1 MQMYKKDKD
10 RTIASYILT
19 IVNIAIIIA
28 LCFIVKLNYYTIRII
43 TLLLSV
49 LGIVLTVILNLIA
62 NKAPYS
68 KLNTLILKIVIVF
81 FVVYLVFLAAAG
93 AKLFYK

>member
-19 IVNIAIIIA
+19 IVNIVIIIA

-68 KLNTLILKIVIVF
+68 KLNTLILKIVIF
-81 FVVYLVFLAAAG
+81 FFIVYLVFLAAAG